1 MAQEYHVAI
10 IGATGAVGLELLR
23 VLERRDFP
31 VKDLRL
37 LASVR
42 SAGKKLRF
50 RGCEFAVEALS
61 EHSFAGI
68 DLAFFT
74 AGAGRAREFAP
85 IAGAA
90 GAVVIDN
97 SSAFRAD
104 ADVPLIIPEIN
115 SQDLRTHRGLI
126 ANPNCTTAVA
136 LMALYP
142 LHRAFGLRRVF
153 GASYQAVSG
162 TGARAIEELRRQVA
176 AAVEG
181 GEARPEV
188 YPHPI
193 AFNVLPHVDSF
204 AENGYTREEMK
215 FQNEGRKIM
224 HLPEFRA
231 SITCVRVPVYRAHS
245 VALSAEFTRPVSVDA
260 ARDALAKAPGL
271 DLLDDPSNNCYP
283 TPLAA
288 AGKDHCQVGRL
299 RLDCALDNG
308 LSLWV
313 TGDQLLKGAALNA
326 VQIAELL

>member
-23 VLERRDFP
+23 VLEKRDFP
-31 VKDLRL
+31 LKDLRL

-50 RGCEFAVEALS
+50 RGGEFAVEPLT

-68 DLAFFT
+68 NLAFFS
-74 AGAGRAREFAP
+74 AGAGTAREFAP
-85 IAGAA
+85 IARGR

-97 SSAFRAD
+97 SSAFRSD

-115 SQDLRTHRGLI
+115 PQDIRGHRGLI

-136 LMALYP
+136 LMALFP

-162 TGARAIEELRRQVA
+162 TGARAIEELRRQVT
-176 AAVEG
+176 AAVS
-181 GEARPEV
+181 GEDARAEV

-271 DLLDDPSNNCYP
+271 DLFDDPANNCYP